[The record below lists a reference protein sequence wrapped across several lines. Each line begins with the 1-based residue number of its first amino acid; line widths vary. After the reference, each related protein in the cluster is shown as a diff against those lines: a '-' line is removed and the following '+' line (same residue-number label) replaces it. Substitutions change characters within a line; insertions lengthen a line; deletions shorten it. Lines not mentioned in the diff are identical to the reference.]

1 MFSCRTIVSS
11 GSGTANSLIRKGV
24 SHPRAASGIVV
35 AKEDSEQKPMRGHE
49 SYRMSA
55 VRTNFFTNPRAR
67 HGFRLRSC
75 SIAGVGSCLP
85 ERVLTNA
92 ELGKMVGEDGSW
104 ILARTGIRERR
115 LAAPDMHFPATA
127 CLVQAKLGAHRAAAF
142 DMKAA
147 GAGFLHALE
156 IGHQFVMTC
165 ALERVLVIGA
175 EKLSA
180 VVDWRDC
187 DTCVLFGDGAGAA
200 VLEHLPGTGGLLASC
215 LGSDGGQANLLSMPG
230 GGSRCPASQDSVAS
244 GLHFLRMNGRKMF
257 KQAVQAMT
265 HAGRETLR
273 QCDLSISQI
282 QCIIPHQS
290 NRRIINA
297 FAERLGASPKQLFM
311 NLATRGNT
319 GAASIPI
326 ALDEA
331 VQTRRIQRGDLILLV
346 AFGSGLTWG
355 STVIRW

>member
-1 MFSCRTIVSS
+1 
-11 GSGTANSLIRKGV
+11 
-24 SHPRAASGIVV
+24 
-35 AKEDSEQKPMRGHE
+35 
-49 SYRMSA
+49 MSA

-67 HGFRLRSC
+67 YGFHQRSC
-75 SIAGVGSCLP
+75 SITAVGSCLP

-92 ELGKMVGEDGSW
+92 EVGKMVGEDESW
-104 ILARTGIRERR
+104 ILALTGIRERR
-115 LAAPDMHFPATA
+115 LAGDNEFTSHLASEAARRALRNAGLGGDQIDLIVLATNTPDMHFPATA

-142 DMKAA
+142 DLRAG

-156 IGHQFVMTC
+156 IGRQFVMTY

-200 VLEHLPGTGGLLASC
+200 VLEHFPGTRGVLASC
-215 LGSDGGQANLLSMPG
+215 LGSNGDQADLLSMPG

-257 KQAVQAMT
+257 KQAVHAMA
-265 HAGRETLR
+265 HAAREALR
-273 QCDLSISQI
+273 QCNLSISQI
-282 QCIIPHQS
+282 QCIIPQQS

-297 FAERLGASPKQLFM
+297 FAERLGASPKQVFM

-326 ALDEA
+326 ALDEV

-355 STVIRW
+355 ATVIRW

>member
-1 MFSCRTIVSS
+1 MLNTTS
-11 GSGTANSLIRKGV
+11 
-24 SHPRAASGIVV
+24 
-35 AKEDSEQKPMRGHE
+35 
-49 SYRMSA
+49 
-55 VRTNFFTNPRAR
+55 FTNPRAR

-75 SIAGVGSCLP
+75 SITAVGSCLP

-92 ELGKMVGEDGSW
+92 ELGKMVGEDGNW

-115 LAAPDMHFPATA
+115 LAAENEFTSHLAAEAAQRALRNAGLGGDQIDLIVVATSTPDMLFPATA
-127 CLVQAKLGAHRAAAF
+127 CLVQAKLGARGVPAF
-142 DMKAA
+142 DMRAA

-156 IGHQFVMTC
+156 TGRQFVATH
-165 ALERVLVIGA
+165 AAERVLVVGA

-180 VVDWRDC
+180 VVDWCNR

-200 VLEHLPGTGGLLASC
+200 VLEHRTGISGVLASC

-230 GGSRCPASQDSVAS
+230 GGSRFPASQDSVLS
-244 GLHFLRMNGRKMF
+244 GLHFLRMSGRKTF

-265 HAGRETLR
+265 HAAREALS
-273 QCDLSISQI
+273 QSDLSISQI
-282 QCIIPHQS
+282 DCIIPHQS

-297 FAERLGASPKQLFM
+297 LAERLGASPEQLFL
-311 NLATRGNT
+311 NLETRGNT

-331 VQTRRIQRGDLILLV
+331 VQTRRIRPGDLVLLV

-355 STVIRW
+355 ATVIRW

>member
-1 MFSCRTIVSS
+1 
-11 GSGTANSLIRKGV
+11 
-24 SHPRAASGIVV
+24 
-35 AKEDSEQKPMRGHE
+35 
-49 SYRMSA
+49 MSA

-67 HGFRLRSC
+67 HGLRLRSC

-92 ELGKMVGEDGSW
+92 ELGKRVGEDGSW

-115 LAAPDMHFPATA
+115 LAADDEFTSHLATEAARRALRNAGLGGDQMDLIVLATNTPDMHFPATA

-156 IGHQFVMTC
+156 IGRQFVMTY

-200 VLEHLPGTGGLLASC
+200 VLEHLPGISGLLASC

-265 HAGRETLR
+265 RAASEALR

-282 QCIIPHQS
+282 HCIIPHQS

-355 STVIRW
+355 ATVIRW

>member
-1 MFSCRTIVSS
+1 M
-11 GSGTANSLIRKGV
+11 
-24 SHPRAASGIVV
+24 RAV
-35 AKEDSEQKPMRGHE
+35 K
-49 SYRMSA
+49 
-55 VRTNFFTNPRAR
+55 TNFFTNPRAR

-115 LAAPDMHFPATA
+115 LAADYEFTSHLATEAARRALRNAGLGGDQMDLIVLATNTPDMHFPATA